1 MKRLQLLLLLLIAH
15 LDKEH
20 PIAEAKTKLVKELD
34 VFQQVVVAGTSVTVL
49 VVVPG
54 FGIIKNL
61 STRRKNTSDHLLIS
75 SLTTGFILL
84 AVIKACS
91 SLWLVIKGTR
101 HIGTTSE
108 PLGFTCSKKIP
119 FHLRLP
125 PLQVFQDSAQCQA
138 PAHPHS
144 NTWPQPVVGVV
155 FCKLAELVLRKGIT
169 HSQLLFT

>member
-84 AVIKACS
+84 AEIKACS

-108 PLGFTCSKKIP
+108 PLGFTCSKN
-119 FHLRLP
+119 FHLI
-125 PLQVFQDSAQCQA
+125 SACL
-138 PAHPHS
+138 HS
-144 NTWPQPVVGVV
+144 EFSKTLLSA
-155 FCKLAELVLRKGIT
+155 K
-169 HSQLLFT
+169 HQLIHTVILGLSL

>member
-49 VVVPG
+49 VVVPR
-54 FGIIKNL
+54 FDIIKRL
-61 STRRKNTSDHLLIS
+61 STRGENTSNHLLIS
-75 SLTTGFILL
+75 SLTTGFMLL
-84 AVIKACS
+84 AEIKACS

-108 PLGFTCSKKIP
+108 PLGFTCSKK
-119 FHLRLP
+119 FHSI
-125 PLQVFQDSAQCQA
+125 SACL
-138 PAHPHS
+138 HS
-144 NTWPQPVVGVV
+144 KFSKTLLSA
-155 FCKLAELVLRKGIT
+155 K
-169 HSQLLFT
+169 HQLIHTVILGLSL

>member
-1 MKRLQLLLLLLIAH
+1 MYKTTYLSYFLSVSIKAPTTNFITPYDILWERIIMKRLQLLLLLLIAH

-20 PIAEAKTKLVKELD
+20 PITEAKTKLVKELD

-75 SLTTGFILL
+75 SLTTGFMLL

-108 PLGFTCSKKIP
+108 PLMFTC
-119 FHLRLP
+119 
-125 PLQVFQDSAQCQA
+125 
-138 PAHPHS
+138 
-144 NTWPQPVVGVV
+144 
-155 FCKLAELVLRKGIT
+155 
-169 HSQLLFT
+169 